1 MIFYDMQQALPQYFY
16 FAQMLLL

>member
-16 FAQMLLL
+16 FGQMLLL